1 VPVVVD
7 DIFSSSI
14 EKSYTHQ
21 SFFSYEINREPM
33 KFSPASKNFEI
44 SQPKS
49 FKHVT
54 KKENVSGS
62 CSTNEIQQTSSND
75 FCHVEMNSLQNSE
88 SAVQNGTYLKSSA
101 SERNL
106 RGSCSIIEEP
116 SGKKFQNYYSSAEKT
131 LSTFEHQAERRSNNF
146 ERRENF
152 RINSHDPPM
161 FTENGDI
168 LNNMHKKKSVSS
180 ESVPE
185 PVATSN
191 SQALFFSKSEATR
204 EKNSFQKVHSASQ
217 VDEKILIQ
225 ETYGR
230 ETVNFHSSS
239 NEALSTAEPISKPAD
254 VASQIDLDVVNSQV
268 NSENRNEGDEDVAV
282 SNMHHTVSVPKEVNT
297 VNAKDTATT
306 SDQNLSN
313 SIKQQSEVGKPFES
327 VPATAVE
334 ASITDEIAKLPS
346 TFEDLNSLDTV
357 GHETLFT
364 SVSIAVD
371 RSHNID
377 LSINNKTPHVRENA
391 SDGIITIEILDDDDS
406 DCGDTNHIG
415 NEKQSQLNFSNSPL
429 HLLQS
434 NEIKREENE
443 ENHSPNF
450 YIPNSDNSQNFLSSN
465 KSSRNTESNGLN
477 KLMNNSSND
486 SAKDVELSAIVI
498 SDSEDE
504 ILDAPPA
511 DSGEILNISDVP
523 AQDFNNCEESEQLLL
538 NDNQEELL
546 NDSASLQDK
555 SSLTSLKNQEISI
568 EGKEEQQ
575 HVTEMNVTVGNA
587 IDSHEE
593 DIENAT
599 YFVCPP
605 DAGSSE
611 TSINESN
618 ENIEESRCETLQD
631 INAEDVIESQN
642 IDSINMINVNENSDL
657 HEEVN
662 GSVEADNISDVNNV
676 LVETHQYEVEST
688 VLFEDQQITSVDLS
702 QKTTDV
708 TAVTTEDLEQ
718 CEAADA
724 QVECSEREVTV
735 EHTEDLLKNVKTDDL
750 IQTERFDHDE
760 LVEQSDEAVIEDV
773 NTINEVERSTV
784 PSHVILPQQV
794 VEEITE
800 ELTVVEETEVS
811 TSYENADLVVP
822 SKLRTCDE
830 QSSNE
835 CVVTENVEIPA
846 EEVESCVKPSSD
858 FEIDRQNDAPA
869 ECEKQSDKAVVNE
882 QFESSNFVNETETKG
897 PVNTEIPATS
907 LSEDQNEETV
917 VIEPE
922 LSSTYENAK
931 LIAVQGE
938 QQNYLGQAVLSN
950 VNVEPVKDNTLE
962 VVDYSVTSQCVV
974 DKPPV
979 PQFQYTEPLQE
990 ENKFCQAYQHNLS
1003 MYSVEEQQLNSENL
1017 PSSDVTSEVEKEV
1030 VQKSQE
1036 VASTPVREPLSLYAL
1051 SSTLNEVEY
1060 GEFNGQK
1067 KVGGDLELL
1076 ANIAADQETLAVKT
1090 DSEKEMVDASD
1101 VETKSQIDDLL
1112 QTTPR
1117 RRKSK
1122 VKFECKKKARET
1134 LPRAVKQFQRR
1145 YPFKQ
1150 EVNVEQ
1156 VETTRVTRNRS
1167 IKQKT
1172 EIAFLKEPL
1181 KPSRGSRSDDS
1192 KYKPHDFIATENSTL
1207 PPRTNNVYAQKRFLD
1222 TNTTSEDSNDSCE
1235 STLFID
1241 LGESLK
1247 NSEKIA
1253 KSIYEEETICDMLE
1267 FVTTENKTAV
1277 CISIPENEENCVA
1290 DSFHILKQMED
1301 FVDSNSQEFM
1311 SERSLE
1317 KEQGSNEKMELISE
1331 YSLESLSS
1339 DNSVPKPDVDGQG
1352 ELKVVK
1358 TTDHSIENILNKTP
1372 PSTEVKIATF
1382 SNQIEFEKNDTPK
1395 LSGDEK
1401 DAPSLLQSLKIEAPN
1416 IVVHQDLNSKQLET
1430 LVDPAPDNSKVD
1442 ISNTSEKVNTEVN
1455 DNLSFENKIEKEVRP
1470 PEVTCNGLEHN
1481 IHNAEDRAADKSV
1494 PTKNDE
1500 ICEKTFKTKA
1510 AMKSYEDK
1518 LQPISFLQND
1528 DKAIGMRTR
1537 LRSKSSEQIQ
1547 QNIVRNRSLSVDVN
1561 TLSVPSD
1568 LLCKDSAISVENDK
1582 SNEVGEKFDVI
1593 VETDSAVAKEQDD
1606 LRTNVES
1613 FPKSVEREENSSQS
1627 IGQIPGEMENSLYEP
1642 EVVTSVDGTAG
1653 EVSSEKSEIA
1663 TRELEREKL
1672 NDNSPEVEKSE
1683 DISNQEC
1690 VDMDIEY
1697 SDVNAISKSSN
1708 VEELEVAMV
1717 PSSED
1722 ANTVSLSHDVKEVV
1736 VENVDAE
1743 QSVGDQE
1750 VATENS
1756 RQEEEPVTEGIKNVS
1771 KKKITD
1777 KGTKSIKPSDEVKA
1791 RMLENTIKKM
1801 KEKIVESE
1809 KAKKE
1814 RLSNLSSTEFD
1825 NGKTSLQESPEK
1837 KVPTGDVQVLKDNN
1851 SLEKKQHKRP
1861 HSEDGKSKSVEGS
1874 KKDDTHRKRERSR
1887 SSSKS
1892 RTSDKKG
1899 EQGVDKEKLERKHSR
1914 SRSLSKSRSSENP
1927 VKHHN
1932 DAENDRKHRSKSR
1945 SVDKEKSNNSHED
1958 PKGHR
1963 KSRSRSSSKSNS
1975 LERKSKYNSS
1985 DRSSSKHKSSD
1996 PKDKLGSSEGIEDN
2010 RKKRSSSKSPP
2021 KTKSHDAKGK
2031 QDNCGKEK
2039 SVDKTRLKDKN
2050 EEVKNQSNSI
2060 KAEIKNKTK
2069 TDENLCPQLEKVV
2082 STIEGSEKQKKAV
2095 DGEVLKTSNK
2105 SYKKKSSRSSKSR
2118 ENTSKKLNE
2127 QDEKASD
2134 KRESGNKIESNA
2146 SVKSSEQNEKSHGK
2160 IDEKDKHRGIHKTK
2174 SRDSPLMQEMQP
2186 KLTHEKS
2193 SRTHKDERNRT
2204 GEKSRRSHS
2213 KEKIYESEKQNESHR
2228 RGESKIGDKSYRS
2241 HSKEKIKLESSSRT
2255 DKREKTRSNSKE
2267 KVKEEPKK
2275 LNAPVEELKELVGSK
2290 ENIVESA
2297 KTSSEE
2303 QKDGSK
2309 EKIVQNARTSSEEHK
2324 DGPKEKIVKSVKT
2337 SSEERKDYSKEKIVE
2352 SVKTSSE
2359 EHKGGSKEKIVQGVK
2374 TSIQEYK
2381 DGSKEKIVEGAKT
2394 LSQEHKDSSKE
2405 KIVESAK
2412 KSSQEHKDGSKEKI
2426 VEGAKTSS
2434 QEHKDSSKEKIVES
2448 SKKSSQEHKDGSKEK
2463 IVEGAKTSSKE
2474 PKDGPKENIVAIANT
2489 FSEEQK
2495 DRSKEKIVKGAK
2507 MSSEEHNDGFKQK
2520 RLESARTSS
2529 KESKDGPKEKIV
2541 KDAKT
2546 SNEEHK
2552 DGFKENIV
2560 EGVKNSSEEQRDHTK
2575 EKIMEDEKTS
2585 SKEPK
2590 DGSKEKIVEG
2600 ATTSSEEH
2608 KDGFKEKI
2616 VKGAKT
2622 SNEEHKDGFKE
2633 NIVGGVKT
2641 SSEEQRDSSKE
2652 KIVEAEKTSSK
2663 EPKDGSKEKIVED
2676 AKTSREEPK
2685 DGFKEKI
2692 LGGAKTSSKEP
2703 KDGSKEKIVKGAKTS
2718 SKEHKDDLKEKIVK
2732 GAKTSNEEHKDGFKE
2747 NIVGGVKTS
2756 SEEQRDSSKENIVEA
2771 EKTSSKEPK
2780 DGSKEKIVE
2789 DAKTSRE
2796 EPKDGFKEKIV
2807 GGAKTSS
2814 KEPKDGSKEKIVK
2827 GAKTSSKEH
2836 KDDLKEKIVESA
2848 RTSSKEPKD
2857 RSKEK
2862 IVESVKTSSEEH
2874 KENSV
2879 KNSQKEKKLNRRCEE
2894 KETSNA
2900 DVKVNENN
2908 FSNQEISVK
2917 FDSNVVPEPAAITH
2931 NEQHLGHSNAKQE
2944 LPRDIPKKRK
2954 YDLLEEDSKHSD
2966 KNAGH
2971 DDSLKPKIPKIDTET
2986 VVTSNENNI
2995 QVPQEPT
3002 LHNTELQQKTK
3013 DSLTTH
3019 TINDL
3024 SSELN
3029 QNVPETPV
3037 AEIPLP
3043 KTVETKKDALITK
3056 NKQNDVSLTAELS
3069 YESFARGIKNNS
3081 AIVVNSIQPEVQIVD
3096 DVETTPPTFPTEDKV
3111 NTTKTTP
3118 APVETISVNE
3128 NALSTTDIPVEV
3140 SKPSTTHDG
3149 TPNVV
3154 QSTNLPIY
3162 NDDLKEICAAEVA
3175 VKTST
3180 QSAAP
3185 MKMLLQHPN
3194 VPEVPSSQSV
3204 YVDNVFSSASGNLG
3218 VQVLSG
3224 AINSTVKHFHVQDA
3238 DMPLISRAST
3248 SRVVESSVTKPI
3260 TMSCQVRRPMTM
3272 QSTPSCSTATV
3283 QEKSCL
3289 FTFNEDAETVNR
3301 ENLNTSDLFH
3311 TSLGLEDISPTKLP
3325 LGSNQSLDFIS
3336 PSTSI
3341 AEIGNSMNLV
3351 QSLGTSTINF
3361 INDVPDSSE
3370 IDIQQ
3375 TSKQNSFGSNFV
3387 TRVTEICFVEKES
3400 TADHNYTLGD
3410 PLLGGNNE
3418 DKNILT
3424 TGLSLSNSPEEFQL
3438 NETHLEDLSFNENNF
3453 IEENATLEDLGLLLP
3468 CKKEKPD
3475 FDNIIDDAIP
3485 KPEDIQNSIKRLNM
3499 LVDISQGGQPKAI
3512 SVDNTIDH
3520 GSNSDCNVS
3529 LGIDYA
3535 VNNLIFLGG
3544 REVTSQNNTFSTIPD
3559 IDNISIMESNV
3570 SSMHPSK
3577 QTLEDSVNE
3586 TSGDGSNSLIPIGS
3600 TYASFLPSE
3609 INQKVVVEPVEQC
3622 TITSL
3627 DQLKKDYI
3635 SETPKN
3641 TEKSKPIVN
3650 KTNRETNVKSSSVG
3664 RPSKFA
3670 TFLETVKRLDASK
3683 NESSKVKDEMENF
3696 TVRRHARTPVFPP
3709 KKKTATQQ
3717 HHTKS
3722 PPQNKKTEVSVDA
3735 DAESKAAALS
3745 EAGTEGRIRVK
3756 TDLIKPTEGKV
3767 LISNDSLDYIN
3778 EHDQS
3783 IASEVVLP
3791 FSKPSPSD
3799 HKTDIQEKKTS
3810 DLPKIDCG
3818 PAKPTKHARFD
3829 KLGNDYIMETI
3840 LNVHTELKTRKS
3852 PIQDVKVPD
3861 RAIKKPDTSEAR
3873 KRKSTPNDHE
3883 IKRDDKRPRKSDD
3896 ESDKVRSGDHFK
3908 AHTRKT
3914 HDSNNKPTNDDIFDK
3929 LLREGPVNKV
3939 FTQRITDQT
3948 VKRESTQGNTLEAL
3962 KNRGYTTVSENKK
3975 ERNMTPSQSTIS
3987 QLHDSSRYRE
3997 NPRHSTHPDSDKR
4010 RDVKKPGYHTSSSN
4024 SQLERRYPEKRH
4036 ISIPTVDTSPKRCD

>member
-14 EKSYTHQ
+14 EKTYTHQ

-75 FCHVEMNSLQNSE
+75 FRHVEMNSLQNSE

-131 LSTFEHQAERRSNNF
+131 LSTFEHRAERRSNNF

-168 LNNMHKKKSVSS
+168 LNNMHKRKSVSS

-239 NEALSTAEPISKPAD
+239 NEALSNAEPISKSAD

-297 VNAKDTATT
+297 INAKDTATT

-334 ASITDEIAKLPS
+334 TSITDEIAKLPS

-415 NEKQSQLNFSNSPL
+415 SEKQSQLNFSNSPL

-486 SAKDVELSAIVI
+486 SAKDVESSAIVI

-523 AQDFNNCEESEQLLL
+523 AQDFNNCEESELLL
-538 NDNQEELL
+538 NDKQEEIL

-555 SSLTSLKNQEISI
+555 TSLTSLKNQEISI

-611 TSINESN
+611 TSINEMN

-657 HEEVN
+657 HEEVI

-718 CEAADA
+718 CEATDA

-735 EHTEDLLKNVKTDDL
+735 EHAEDLLKNVKIDDP
-750 IQTERFDHDE
+750 IQTERFVHDE
-760 LVEQSDEAVIEDV
+760 LVEQSDDAVIEDV
-773 NTINEVERSTV
+773 NKINEVERSTV

-794 VEEITE
+794 VEETTEE

-811 TSYENADLVVP
+811 TSYEDADLVVP
-822 SKLRTCDE
+822 SKLRTCHE

-835 CVVTENVEIPA
+835 CVVTENVEISA
-846 EEVESCVKPSSD
+846 EEVESCIKPSSD

-897 PVNTEIPATS
+897 PVNTEIPATP

-938 QQNYLGQAVLSN
+938 QQNYLGQEVLSN

-962 VVDYSVTSQCVV
+962 VVDYSVTSQCVL
-974 DKPPV
+974 DEPPV

-990 ENKFCQAYQHNLS
+990 ENKFCQAYQHNLP

-1036 VASTPVREPLSLYAL
+1036 VASTPVCEPLSLYAL

-1101 VETKSQIDDLL
+1101 VETKSKIDDLL

-1372 PSTEVKIATF
+1372 PSTELKIATF

-1401 DAPSLLQSLKIEAPN
+1401 DAPSLLQSLKTEAPN
-1416 IVVHQDLNSKQLET
+1416 TVVHQDLNPKQHET
-1430 LVDPAPDNSKVD
+1430 LVDPASDNSKVD
-1442 ISNTSEKVNTEVN
+1442 INNTSEKLNTEVN

-1568 LLCKDSAISVENDK
+1568 SLCKDSEISVENDK
-1582 SNEVGEKFDVI
+1582 SNEVGEKLDVI
-1593 VETDSAVAKEQDD
+1593 VETDSAVAEEQDD
-1606 LRTNVES
+1606 LRRNVES
-1613 FPKSVEREENSSQS
+1613 FPKSVEREENASQC
-1627 IGQIPGEMENSLYEP
+1627 IGQIPGEMEDSLYES

-1708 VEELEVAMV
+1708 VEEVEVAMV
-1717 PSSED
+1717 PISED
-1722 ANTVSLSHDVKEVV
+1722 AKTVSLSHDVKEVV

-1771 KKKITD
+1771 EKKITD

-1837 KVPTGDVQVLKDNN
+1837 KVPTDDVQVLKDNN

-1945 SVDKEKSNNSHED
+1945 SVDKEKTNNSHED

-2160 IDEKDKHRGIHKTK
+2160 IDEKDKHRDIHKTK

-2275 LNAPVEELKELVGSK
+2275 LNAHVEELKEVVGSK

-2324 DGPKEKIVKSVKT
+2324 DGPKEKIVKSIKT

-2359 EHKGGSKEKIVQGVK
+2359 EHKG
-2374 TSIQEYK
+2374 
-2381 DGSKEKIVEGAKT
+2381 GSKEKIVEGAKT

-2448 SKKSSQEHKDGSKEK
+2448 AKKSSQEHKDGSKEKTEEGAKTSSQEHKDSSKEKIVESAKKSSQEHKDGSKEKIVEGAKTSSQEHKDSSKEKIVESAKKSSQEHKDGSKEK

-2474 PKDGPKENIVAIANT
+2474 PKDGPKEKIVAIANT

-2495 DRSKEKIVKGAK
+2495 NRSKEKIVESAK
-2507 MSSEEHNDGFKQK
+2507 MYNEEQKDGFKQK
-2520 RLESARTSS
+2520 KLESARTSS

-2560 EGVKNSSEEQRDHTK
+2560 EGVKNSSKEQRDHPK

-2616 VKGAKT
+2616 VKGTKT
-2622 SNEEHKDGFKE
+2622 SNEEHKDGVKE

-2641 SSEEQRDSSKE
+2641 SSEEQRDRFKE

-2676 AKTSREEPK
+2676 AKTLREEPK
-2685 DGFKEKI
+2685 DGFKE
-2692 LGGAKTSSKEP
+2692 
-2703 KDGSKEKIVKGAKTS
+2703 
-2718 SKEHKDDLKEKIVK
+2718 
-2732 GAKTSNEEHKDGFKE
+2732 N
-2747 NIVGGVKTS
+2747 
-2756 SEEQRDSSKENIVEA
+2756 
-2771 EKTSSKEPK
+2771 
-2780 DGSKEKIVE
+2780 
-2789 DAKTSRE
+2789 
-2796 EPKDGFKEKIV
+2796 IV

-2827 GAKTSSKEH
+2827 GAKTSSEEH
-2836 KDDLKEKIVESA
+2836 KDDFKEKIVESA
-2848 RTSSKEPKD
+2848 RTSSKEPKG

-2879 KNSQKEKKLNRRCEE
+2879 KNSQKEKKLNRRSEE
-2894 KETSNA
+2894 KERSNA

-3081 AIVVNSIQPEVQIVD
+3081 ATVVNSIQPEVQIVD
-3096 DVETTPPTFPTEDKV
+3096 EVETTLPTFPTEDKV
-3111 NTTKTTP
+3111 NTTKMTP

-3149 TPNVV
+3149 TPNIV

-3204 YVDNVFSSASGNLG
+3204 YVDNVFSSASGNLA

-3248 SRVVESSVTKPI
+3248 SRVVESSAAKPI